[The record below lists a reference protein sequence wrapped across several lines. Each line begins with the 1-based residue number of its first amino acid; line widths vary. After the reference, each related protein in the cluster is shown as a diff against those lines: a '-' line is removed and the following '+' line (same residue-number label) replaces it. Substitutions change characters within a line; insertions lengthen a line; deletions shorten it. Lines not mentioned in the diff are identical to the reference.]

1 MKVPLARIST
11 AGPARAISPT
21 KVALVLAAAVGASLR
36 VKSVNLTG
44 SRQIVRAMCETITQ
58 IYELTGGVQLRGTCA
73 QEMGL
78 MKQSRGRSVLAWIM
92 RADRYNFSAAD
103 VGKMYATGLKRL
115 IR

>member
-1 MKVPLARIST
+1 
-11 AGPARAISPT
+11 
-21 KVALVLAAAVGASLR
+21 
-36 VKSVNLTG
+36 
-44 SRQIVRAMCETITQ
+44 
-58 IYELTGGVQLRGTCA
+58 
-73 QEMGL
+73 MGL

>member
-1 MKVPLARIST
+1 
-11 AGPARAISPT
+11 
-21 KVALVLAAAVGASLR
+21 
-36 VKSVNLTG
+36 
-44 SRQIVRAMCETITQ
+44 MCETITQ

-103 VGKMYATGLKRL
+103 VGKMYATGLTRL
-115 IR
+115 SR